1 MRSYLFPAVVLLGG
15 GAAVYFLTRPSSS
28 STSGEPVAPATGAQ
42 EPEITIPG
50 VGGVTIPGL
59 PWYVRSAADVR
70 TLIDLEARKL
80 AAGGK
85 LNTRPRA
92 TCAGGSCA

>member
-1 MRSYLFPAVVLLGG
+1 MRSYLLPAVVLAAG

-28 STSGEPVAPATGAQ
+28 TSGEPVAPATGTST
-42 EPEITIPG
+42 PEVSIPG
-50 VGGVTIPGL
+50 VGGVTFTGL
-59 PWYVRSAADVR
+59 PWYIRSAADVQA
-70 TLIDLEARKL
+70 LIDLEARKV
-80 AAGGK
+80 AAGGR

>member
-1 MRSYLFPAVVLLGG
+1 MRSYLFPAVVLAAG
-15 GAAVYFLTRPSSS
+15 GAAVYLLTRPSS

-42 EPEITIPG
+42 EPEVSIPG

-59 PWYVRSAADVR
+59 PWYVRSAADVQA
-70 TLIDLEARKL
+70 LIDLEARKL
-80 AAGGK
+80 ASGGR